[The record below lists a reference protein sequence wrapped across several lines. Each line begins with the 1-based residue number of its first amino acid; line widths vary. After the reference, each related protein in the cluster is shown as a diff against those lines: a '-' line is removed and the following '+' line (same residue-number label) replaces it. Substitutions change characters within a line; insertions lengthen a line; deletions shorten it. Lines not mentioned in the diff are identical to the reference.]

1 MAGEL
6 DHNNRDGIISEHTRS
21 CYSLGHFISRLR
33 SLEISAAAA
42 CLLGIGLCCLLLSV
56 ISLYSSSISPWFLP
70 PPPPPPGSFSPA
82 TPPNPEDTKMQQQQQ
97 REISEDPELIKVLN
111 RAKMTTTAVG
121 EGRLPPSEMVIL
133 TTINRAWA
141 EPGSLLDLFLE
152 SFWNGDGTKELLRHL
167 VIVSLDHKAHQYCQA
182 VHPHCYA
189 LTTPGDAD
197 IVWLRNPF
205 PHLHEQV
212 DFQAACDYY
221 SGDDSDLRH
230 IINTGFIFV
239 RSNDRTRRF
248 YKFWYDSKDRFPGVK
263 EQDVLNSIKFEPF
276 LNDIGLQIKLLD
288 ADHFGGIC
296 QPIKD
301 LKVGCTMHAICCI
314 GLESK
319 IQALTVILQD
329 WKRFSSAP
337 AESRSNLSTSFAW
350 KPHRTGCWGG
360 G

>member
-1 MAGEL
+1 
-6 DHNNRDGIISEHTRS
+6 
-21 CYSLGHFISRLR
+21 
-33 SLEISAAAA
+33 
-42 CLLGIGLCCLLLSV
+42 
-56 ISLYSSSISPWFLP
+56 
-70 PPPPPPGSFSPA
+70 
-82 TPPNPEDTKMQQQQQ
+82 
-97 REISEDPELIKVLN
+97 
-111 RAKMTTTAVG
+111 MTTTAVG
-121 EGRLPPSEMVIL
+121 EGRLPPSEIVIL

-152 SFWNGDGTKELLRHL
+152 SFWNGEGTKELLRHL

-189 LTTPGDAD
+189 LTTPGVNFTGNAATSKSDEYMRV
-197 IVWLRNPF
+197 VWRRTEFYTSVLNLGIDFLFTNPF

-288 ADHFGGIC
+288 TDHFGGIC

-350 KPHRTGCWGG
+350 KPHRTGCWYVRARDISDWRMHLCF
-360 G
+360 